1 MGFNGC
7 NVVGKLVSVLTEPL
21 LGVIQNLRNNNNSI
35 ADYLIESKEK

>member
-7 NVVGKLVSVLTEPL
+7 NVVGKLVSVLTEP